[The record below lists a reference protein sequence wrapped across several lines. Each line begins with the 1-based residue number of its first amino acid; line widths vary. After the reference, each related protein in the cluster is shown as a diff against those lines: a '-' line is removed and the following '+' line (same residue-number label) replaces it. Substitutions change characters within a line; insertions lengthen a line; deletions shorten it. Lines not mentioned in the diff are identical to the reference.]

1 MQKATNNGLS
11 VNYTQEVV
19 KWWELTSFLI
29 YSYATYKGDVEGV
42 KIDLKSNN
50 LNFRL
55 QNNLKLPADI
65 TAELTYFVS
74 SPGIWG
80 GTLQMDAY
88 QGLNVGVKK
97 YFMDR
102 RFLIQL
108 TGNDIFRGS
117 SDYYYHSNYGGM
129 VVKGVIIFDNQRFGI
144 NVTYNFGN
152 QKAKVR
158 GKSKSAID
166 SEMNRI
172 SE

>member
-80 GTLQMDAY
+80 GTLQTDAF
-88 QGLNVGVKK
+88 QGLNIGVKK